1 MYLDIHKEARTNGE
15 FRHKLQKLVGEISL
29 LERNA
34 ASDHKAEEKINQ
46 LTVDVYRH
54 CNYNAGFLV
63 PYFFPEY
70 PFNKPLSLN
79 SRPYSYCMFHFQIG
93 GYLVVRASRQIGK
106 ALEDNEPILTP
117 TGWMPIGYAQVG
129 MEVYDGKGNRT
140 KITNVFPQ
148 GYIEAYELCF
158 ELDGKTT
165 TIVACGEHLWVGDFS
180 IAEDEAKPVTI
191 KTEVLRTYLRTYKE
205 VHFEAPVLN
214 GDVKAK
220 IKSIMPI
227 GYRRCTCITVES
239 DEQTFV
245 TRDYVVTHNS
255 TTFGARQ
262 LINSHILPKY
272 RSMYVAPHPSF
283 LDTYAN
289 RVREMERAFRFFRLY
304 PDFRQNLKYKEYPN
318 GSIIYMV
325 KCLTDSQEARS
336 KTTDELLYDEY
347 QLLDIELEADIE
359 QTQKASRMKSTIYAG
374 TSTTIESPLE
384 VRYQNSSQ
392 AVWLVR
398 APGFESHSAGRGW
411 INCGDEH
418 DVLKCMAVKGF
429 VNPATSE
436 LLNVRDG
443 EWVHQNQRLLDAGF
457 VGFHIPQVIIPEYVE
472 KPMKW
477 KEIIEQYQKYTTK
490 KFMQEVLGI
499 PTEEGQ
505 REITLSDLKSICD
518 EELTM
523 KSMREMAQAGKY
535 SQIVSGCDWGGSDY
549 NPAENTKASY
559 TVHAILGI
567 RPDKKIDILL
577 MKQYS
582 GMDYRDIINSICKD
596 HKEYGATAIASDFGV
611 GGAYNLLLRENDAIL
626 PERHLILAY
635 AGPNTK
641 PLSMPPK
648 GWFNQYTLN
657 RTDSITALYTAI
669 KTGKLRCYNWA
680 QASDRLLEFLN
691 LYRIPAETAGGQQTF
706 RYQRH
711 GAKPDDSLHACNFAH
726 VLTELIQNRNFIEDV
741 GLRERLDK
749 MLGSGGSNSD
759 DDFLGGLGYGGIVS
773 G

>member
-15 FRHKLQKLVGEISL
+15 FKHKLQNLVNEIAR
-29 LERNA
+29 LEKNA
-34 ASDHKAEEKINQ
+34 ASDQRAEEKINQ

-79 SRPYSYCMFHFQIG
+79 NRPYSYCMLHFQIG
-93 GYLVVRASRQIGK
+93 GYVVIRASRQIGK

-129 MEVYDGKGNRT
+129 MEVYDGVGNRT

-148 GYIEAYELCF
+148 GYIATYELCF
-158 ELDGKTT
+158 DIEGEITK
-165 TIVACGEHLWVGDFS
+165 IAACGEHLWVGDFAVGDGERKS
-180 IAEDEAKPVTI
+180 VSTTTEA
-191 KTEVLRTYLRTYKE
+191 LLDHMLTYKE
-205 VHFEAPVLN
+205 VHFSAPVLN
-214 GDVKAK
+214 GSKKAK
-220 IKSIMPI
+220 LISIEPV
-227 GYRRCTCITVES
+227 GARRCTCITVES
-239 DEQTFV
+239 EEKTFV
-245 TRDYVVTHNS
+245 TRDFVVTHNS

-262 LINSHILPKY
+262 LINSHVLPKY

-289 RVREMERAFRFFRLY
+289 RVREMERAFRFYKQY

-392 AVWLVR
+392 GVWLVR
-398 APGFESHSAGRGW
+398 APGFESHSAGKGW
-411 INCGDEH
+411 VNCGDEH
-418 DVLKCMAVKGF
+418 DVLKCIAVKGF
-429 VNPATSE
+429 TNPATSE

-443 EWVHQNQRLLDAGF
+443 EWVHQNKRFLDAGF
-457 VGFHIPQVIIPEYVE
+457 IGFHIPQVIIPEYVE
-472 KPMKW
+472 NPLKW
-477 KEIIEQYQKYTTK
+477 KDIIEQRQKYTTK

-505 REITLSDLKSICD
+505 REITLSD
-518 EELTM
+518 M
-523 KSMREMAQAGKY
+523 KSMCDETLTMEDMRNMAKAGKY
-535 SQIVSGCDWGGSDY
+535 RHVVSGCDWGGSDY

-559 TVHAILGI
+559 TVHAIMGI

-577 MKQYS
+577 MRQYS
-582 GMDYRDIINSICKD
+582 GMDYRDIINNICKD
-596 HKEYGATAIASDFGV
+596 HLEYGCTAIASDFGV
-611 GGAYNLLLRENDAIL
+611 GGAYNLLLRENEAIM
-626 PERHLILAY
+626 PDRHLILAY

-641 PLSMPPK
+641 PLSMPSK

-691 LYRIPAETAGGQQTF
+691 LYRIPADTAGGQQTF

-726 VLTELIQNRNFIEDV
+726 VLTELIQNKSFIEDV

-749 MLGSGGSNSD
+749 MLSGGGSFSD
-759 DDFLGGLGYGGIVS
+759 DDFLGGLGAGGIVS